1 MGSASQSSCS
11 WGAEEEEELLHP
23 AVDAA
28 AARVAR
34 AKMRGRKLVGC
45 CMVAGVWRE
54 AGCAACGFCGV
65 LGQLRAVAADDGE
78 CGGVAVGAGGK
89 YMEDMAL
96 RTTVVLTDEDEQAL
110 REASRREG
118 VSQSELIRRGVR
130 MVTAAYRRR
139 GGPSVGWLRLS
150 GAERKALEADEFG
163 DFDG

>member
-1 MGSASQSSCS
+1 MMVRPRRHLQA
-11 WGAEEEEELLHP
+11 
-23 AVDAA
+23 
-28 AARVAR
+28 
-34 AKMRGRKLVGC
+34 GRFGEY
-45 CMVAGVWRE
+45 MAG
-54 AGCAACGFCGV
+54 
-65 LGQLRAVAADDGE
+65 
-78 CGGVAVGAGGK
+78 
-89 YMEDMAL
+89 MAN
-96 RTTVVLTDEDEQAL
+96 RTTVVLTEEDEQAL

>member
-1 MGSASQSSCS
+1 MSC
-11 WGAEEEEELLHP
+11 
-23 AVDAA
+23 
-28 AARVAR
+28 RR
-34 AKMRGRKLVGC
+34 
-45 CMVAGVWRE
+45 
-54 AGCAACGFCGV
+54 
-65 LGQLRAVAADDGE
+65 
-78 CGGVAVGAGGK
+78 K

>member
-1 MGSASQSSCS
+1 M
-11 WGAEEEEELLHP
+11 
-23 AVDAA
+23 
-28 AARVAR
+28 AR
-34 AKMRGRKLVGC
+34 M
-45 CMVAGVWRE
+45 E
-54 AGCAACGFCGV
+54 
-65 LGQLRAVAADDGE
+65 D
-78 CGGVAVGAGGK
+78 GGVAVGARGK

-139 GGPSVGWLRLS
+139 GGPSVGWLSLS
-150 GAERKALEADEFG
+150 GAERKALQADEFG

>member
-1 MGSASQSSCS
+1 MK
-11 WGAEEEEELLHP
+11 
-23 AVDAA
+23 D
-28 AARVAR
+28 
-34 AKMRGRKLVGC
+34 MRG
-45 CMVAGVWRE
+45 
-54 AGCAACGFCGV
+54 GF
-65 LGQLRAVAADDGE
+65 
-78 CGGVAVGAGGK
+78 AVGPRDR
-89 YMEDMAL
+89 YMEDMAT

>member
-1 MGSASQSSCS
+1 M
-11 WGAEEEEELLHP
+11 
-23 AVDAA
+23 
-28 AARVAR
+28 
-34 AKMRGRKLVGC
+34 K
-45 CMVAGVWRE
+45 GVR
-54 AGCAACGFCGV
+54 
-65 LGQLRAVAADDGE
+65 
-78 CGGVAVGAGGK
+78 GGVAVGSGGK

>member
-1 MGSASQSSCS
+1 MGS
-11 WGAEEEEELLHP
+11 G
-23 AVDAA
+23 
-28 AARVAR
+28 
-34 AKMRGRKLVGC
+34 GR
-45 CMVAGVWRE
+45 
-54 AGCAACGFCGV
+54 
-65 LGQLRAVAADDGE
+65 
-78 CGGVAVGAGGK
+78 

-139 GGPSVGWLRLS
+139 GGPSVGWLSLS
-150 GAERKALEADEFG
+150 GAERKALQADEFG